1 MHLHFLGICGTFMG
15 SLALLARELGH
26 QVSGSDQ
33 HVYPPMSTQLT
44 DAGVDIMN
52 GYEPAHLQPAPDLV
66 IVGNA
71 MSRGNPA
78 VEYMLDHNLPYSSGP
93 EFLRT
98 QVLQKRWVLA
108 VSGTHGKTTTTTM
121 LTWIL
126 REAGMAPGYLIG
138 GVPNGFDNSASLGS
152 SDFFVIE
159 ADEYDTAFF
168 DKRSKFVHYLPKTL
182 IINNLEYDH
191 ADIFPTLADIQRQF
205 HHLMRIL
212 PGVGEVIYPAGVEA
226 VDQVLEQG
234 CWSRRAAFGIEGSAG
249 DVLWSCRANSDD
261 CASFSVLHK
270 GRVVAEVQG
279 SMAGRHNMLN
289 GLAAIAAAHHV
300 GILPEVA
307 ARALSSFPGVKR
319 RLELIVEQ
327 AGLRI
332 YDDFAHHPTAIE
344 ETLGALRARHPQAAI
359 TAVIEPRSNTMK
371 QGVHFARLLPSTAS
385 ADAVIWANLDGAG
398 WLDTLIHEQGAATAN
413 SQLVCLDQPGIL
425 QAIRASLATY
435 GDQENIVVLMS
446 NGGFGGLSGRLQN
459 DYREPLR

>member
-26 QVSGSDQ
+26 RVSGSDQ

-44 DAGVDIMN
+44 EAGVDIMN

-98 QVLQKRWVLA
+98 QVLQNRWVLA

-191 ADIFPTLADIQRQF
+191 ADIFPSLADIQRQF

-226 VDQVLEQG
+226 VDQVLAKG
-234 CWSRRAAFGIEGSAG
+234 CWSRRAAFGIEGAGEAALWTCSAK
-249 DVLWSCRANSDD
+249 SDD
-261 CASFSVLHK
+261 CATFTVLHK
-270 GRVVAEVQG
+270 GKVVAEVQG

-300 GILPEVA
+300 GILPDVA

-327 AGLRI
+327 PALRI

-344 ETLGALRARHPQAAI
+344 ETLGALRARHPQATI

-371 QGVHFARLLPSTAS
+371 QGVHYDRLLPSTAV
-385 ADAVIWANLDGAG
+385 ANAVVWANLDASD
-398 WLDTLIHEQGAATAN
+398 WLDTLVLEQGPAAAN
-413 SQLVCLDQPGIL
+413 SQLVCHDQAGIL
-425 QAIRASLATY
+425 DALSASLAN
-435 GDQENIVVLMS
+435 GSSEHIVVLMS
-446 NGGFGGLSGRLQN
+446 NGGFGGLSARLQN
-459 DYREPLR
+459 DYRQAAQ

>member
-26 QVSGSDQ
+26 RVSGSDQ
-33 HVYPPMSTQLT
+33 HIYPPMSTQLT
-44 DAGVDIMN
+44 DAGVEIMN
-52 GYEPAHLQPAPDLV
+52 GYEPSHLQPAPELV

-98 QVLQKRWVLA
+98 QVLQTRWVLA

-138 GVPNGFDNSASLGS
+138 GVPNGFDTSASLGE
-152 SDFFVIE
+152 SDFFIIE

-191 ADIFPTLADIQRQF
+191 ADIFPSLADIQRQF
-205 HHLMRIL
+205 HHLMRLL
-212 PGVGEVIYPAGVEA
+212 PGVGEVIYPAGIEA
-226 VDQVLEQG
+226 VDQVLDKG
-234 CWSRRAAFGIEGSAG
+234 CWSRRAAFGREGSANE
-249 DVLWSCRANSDD
+249 VLWGCRAQSDD
-261 CASFSVLHK
+261 CSSFAVLHK
-270 GRVVAEVQG
+270 GRLVAEVQG

-307 ARALSSFPGVKR
+307 ARALSTFPGVKR

-327 AGLRI
+327 PKLRI

-344 ETLGALRARHPQAAI
+344 ETLGALRARYPKAAI

-371 QGVHFARLLPSTAS
+371 QGVHVARLLPSTAA
-385 ADAVIWANLDGAG
+385 ADAVIWANLDASS
-398 WLDTLIHEQGAATAN
+398 WLDALVREHGGTAEN
-413 SQLVCLDQPGIL
+413 SQTVCHDQPGIL
-425 QAIRASLATY
+425 DALNRHLVSRASE
-435 GDQENIVVLMS
+435 ENVVVLMS
-446 NGGFGGLSGRLQN
+446 NGGFGGLPARLRAG
-459 DYREPLR
+459 YREPQS